1 MNELD
6 NIENSITS
14 MESNDLLLIILYGDK
29 KFDKVTNRRIL
40 NVTIEFIKNSKRFDE
55 ALF

>member
-6 NIENSITS
+6 NIDNSITS

-29 KFDKVTNRRIL
+29 KFDKVTNSRIL
-40 NVTIEFIKNSKRFDE
+40 NATIEFIKNSKRFDE